1 MGVRNDGCFFDL
13 EWGHGWGYSDL
24 RVVAGLVW
32 MARRMDGRAA
42 AAADAA
48 MASGGRR
55 SIWASVG
62 WTW

>member
-1 MGVRNDGCFFDL
+1 MVR
-13 EWGHGWGYSDL
+13 HSDL
-24 RVVAGLVW
+24 SVLAGLVW

-48 MASGGRR
+48 IARGGRR
-55 SIWASVG
+55 SIWASVD